1 MFQISLH
8 EAGAEMW
15 LQSDL
20 KPSKITSFD
29 IDGNK
34 LDKDKVAYIEIDL
47 TMNKITNQN
56 RGEYRC
62 DPDQSLQSFTQCSFD
77 ILNKIFKAENC
88 SAMILKLNTTL
99 EESNI
104 CQDKDSFQRMKKL
117 ESDIM
122 EKIFVQT
129 KYETCLKPCKKI
141 EYVGSMNMAHQNSR
155 KLMPHQVPN
164 ASQYV
169 GVWVQYDSFIVQ
181 EQQEYFILDGNG
193 MVSSIGGFL
202 GIFLGFSTL
211 SIAEWI
217 HLKMER

>member
-1 MFQISLH
+1 
-8 EAGAEMW
+8 MW

-34 LDKDKVAYIEIDL
+34 LDEDKVAYIEIDL

-62 DPDQSLQSFTQCSFD
+62 DPDQSLQSFTECSFD

-104 CQDKDSFQRMKKL
+104 CQDKHTFQEMKEL
-117 ESDIM
+117 ETDTM
-122 EKIFVQT
+122 ETILVQQS
-129 KYETCLKPCKKI
+129 YEACLKPCKKI
-141 EYVGSMNMAHQNSR
+141 EYVGSMTKVNQNAR
-155 KLMPHQVPN
+155 KLSSHQVDVN
-164 ASQYV
+164 AASQYV
-169 GVWVQYDSFIVQ
+169 GVWVKYDSFKVQ
-181 EQQEYFILDGNG
+181 EHQEYFILDKGG
-193 MVSSIGGFL
+193 LVSSIGGFL

-217 HLKMER
+217 HLKMEH

>member
-1 MFQISLH
+1 
-8 EAGAEMW
+8 MW

-56 RGEYRC
+56 RGDYRC

-88 SAMILKLNTTL
+88 SAMILKVNTTL

-104 CQDKDSFQRMKKL
+104 CQLQL
-117 ESDIM
+117 
-122 EKIFVQT
+122 Q
-129 KYETCLKPCKKI
+129 
-141 EYVGSMNMAHQNSR
+141 
-155 KLMPHQVPN
+155 
-164 ASQYV
+164 
-169 GVWVQYDSFIVQ
+169 
-181 EQQEYFILDGNG
+181 
-193 MVSSIGGFL
+193 GFFE
-202 GIFLGFSTL
+202 GPD
-211 SIAEWI
+211 
-217 HLKMER
+217 